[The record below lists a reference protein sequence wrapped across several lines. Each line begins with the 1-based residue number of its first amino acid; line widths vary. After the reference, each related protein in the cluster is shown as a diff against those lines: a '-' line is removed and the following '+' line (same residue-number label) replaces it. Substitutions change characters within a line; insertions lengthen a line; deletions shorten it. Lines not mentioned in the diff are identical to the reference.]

1 MNTNHNQYPKGMLDA
16 IKELSDGYVTKR
28 IIPTPQPLTRKE
40 RRADDR
46 RIKKLIESHTK
57 FTLKVCDALF
67 KACVVMPDGPERMQA
82 QRILMQAG
90 DIYGWDAR

>member
-1 MNTNHNQYPKGMLDA
+1 MNTNPEKYPKGMLDA
-16 IKELSDGYVTKR
+16 MKELSEGYITSR
-28 IIPTPQPLTRKE
+28 AIPTPQPLTRKE

-46 RIKKLIESHTK
+46 RVQKLIESHTK
-57 FTLKVCDALF
+57 CTLKACDALF
-67 KACVVMPDGPERMQA
+67 KACVVMPDGPERVEA